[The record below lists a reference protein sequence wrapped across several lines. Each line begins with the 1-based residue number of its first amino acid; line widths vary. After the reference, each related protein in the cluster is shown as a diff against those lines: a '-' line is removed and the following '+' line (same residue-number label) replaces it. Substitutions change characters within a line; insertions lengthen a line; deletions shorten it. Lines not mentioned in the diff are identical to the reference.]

1 MAELLIRVR
10 DKEAH
15 PDPYVDAKRS
25 KRGDVIAA
33 CPDGWKWSH
42 AERTNP
48 DWRIVR
54 ILGLPMNIAETF
66 MSPERGDPRV
76 DRMLRRREASFDF
89 DHADLPAR
97 VREYLADDSRAQPS
111 IVLSAIVGR
120 KLRKQ
125 RARLVDPAVI
135 G

>member
-10 DKEAH
+10 DKDPH
-15 PDPYVDAKRS
+15 PDPYVDVQRS

-33 CPDGWKWSH
+33 CPDGWQWSH
-42 AERTNP
+42 KERTNP

-54 ILGLPMNIAETF
+54 VLGLPMNIAETF
-66 MSPERGDPRV
+66 MSPERGDPKV
-76 DRMLRRREASFDF
+76 DRMLRRREAAFDL
-89 DHADLPAR
+89 DHAELPAR
-97 VREYLADDSRAQPS
+97 VREYLDDDSRAQPS
-111 IVLSAIVGR
+111 IVLSAIIGR

-125 RARLVDPAVI
+125 RARLADPAVI